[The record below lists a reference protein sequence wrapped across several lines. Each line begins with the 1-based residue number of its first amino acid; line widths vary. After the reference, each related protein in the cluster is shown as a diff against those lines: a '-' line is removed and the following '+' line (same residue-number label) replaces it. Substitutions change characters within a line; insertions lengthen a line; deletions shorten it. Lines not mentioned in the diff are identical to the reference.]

1 MIPATFVGTGQWSA
15 ASPDVRFRFGLF
27 EANPADG
34 ALIRSGAKVK
44 IQEQPFRLLLLLLE
58 RPGEVVTREELR
70 QRLWPEGTYVDF
82 DGSLNVILKRLRG
95 ALDDDP
101 ENPRF
106 IETIPRRGYRFIAP
120 VSVIEKTSA
129 KDRGPLPESAASPVP
144 GITLPPPENL
154 QDTALAWLGRRSQWR
169 RHLIYTGS
177 ALALVIAIASLLAWH
192 YHSPRWLTS
201 GEFSFQNSPVRIH
214 KSVAV
219 LGFHNLSGRAED
231 AWLGTALSEM
241 LSTELAGGEKLR
253 LVSGED
259 VANLRL
265 SAPWPAADTLDRS
278 TSARIGGALNSDVLV
293 LGSYLVIGTTD
304 PGQLRLDVRMQDGK
318 TGEILTETAAVGSKQ
333 DFFRVISH
341 IGAQL
346 RGRLG
351 VEPLQSSDEA
361 GVLAALPLDPEAAKF
376 YALGVAKLR
385 QFDVLAAK
393 DLLEQA
399 SEADP
404 KFSLVHAMLARAW
417 AQLGYEQK
425 RREEAKKALDLST
438 DLPRAQRLLVEGEYY
453 ESLGRQEQA
462 ASVYHALFEL
472 FPDNLDYGLR
482 LVAAQSLS
490 SHGSQALEVIHRLR
504 SLPPPSSDDPRIDL
518 AEKRAMK
525 SNIPAELALV
535 RTAIRKAS
543 DRGQKLIYALA
554 KKEECTIL
562 NYGEHPDQAL
572 SSCEEA
578 YGVFLAA
585 GNKSA
590 AADALR
596 NIADTLGTLGKYQ
609 QAIETYGRAL
619 SLLAGLGEHNK
630 TGAVFNNMA
639 IGFENMGNLDRA
651 EQLYRAAKV
660 EFEQAGDV
668 ENQITVTGN
677 IADILY
683 LRGNLAGADRLYQEA
698 LRIAASVDHSEP
710 YLLYRLADLD
720 LSRGRVQ
727 DARRFAQ
734 QAVDGFRATQ
744 GAYQYLSAAM
754 LDLGEV
760 LEAQGDLPGARSQFE
775 QSLAIAQRIGAS
787 VNVAESQEELAH
799 LAIQENRPE
808 QAEAALRS
816 AIAEFEKA
824 KSDPD
829 SSSAY
834 TMLSRALLMRG
845 NLDEARKAAQRGEQ
859 LSLTSSDPALKLV
872 AAIQRARVEMASA
885 ENGKADP
892 AAALRRLQSALA
904 TANRLGYYKL
914 ECEARLALGQLELK
928 INSPAGHK
936 RLKLLAS
943 ETHEHGLD
951 LLARQAEGAM
961 SGGTALAENRSGR

>member
-1 MIPATFVGTGQWSA
+1 MGTGQWSA
-15 ASPDVRFRFGLF
+15 ASPDVRFRFGVF
-27 EANPADG
+27 EATPADG
-34 ALIRSGAKVK
+34 ALSRSGTKVK

-82 DGSLNVILKRLRG
+82 DGSLNVILKRLR
-95 ALDDDP
+95 AAINDDP

-120 VSVIEKTSA
+120 VSVIEKA
-129 KDRGPLPESAASPVP
+129 AEKDSGQVPAIGASPEP
-144 GITLPPPENL
+144 ATTSPQPAKLL
-154 QDTALAWLGRRSQWR
+154 DTPAALVVHGQQWR
-169 RHLIYTGS
+169 RHLIYAGS
-177 ALALVIAIASLLAWH
+177 AIIVLVAIGASMLAWH
-192 YHSPRWLTS
+192 SNSASWMSQP
-201 GEFSFQNSPVRIH
+201 FSSHNSPVRIH

-219 LGFHNLSGRAED
+219 LGFNNLSGRVED
-231 AWLGTALSEM
+231 AWLATALSEM
-241 LSTELAGGEKLR
+241 LSTELAGGENLR
-253 LVSGED
+253 LISGED
-259 VANLRL
+259 VENLRL
-265 SAPWPAADTLDRS
+265 SAPWPSAGTLDHG

-293 LGSYLVIGTTD
+293 LGSYMVISTAD
-304 PGQLRLDVRMQDGK
+304 RGQLRLDVRMQDGK
-318 TGEILTETAAVGSKQ
+318 TGEILKETAEVGSTQ
-333 DFFRVISH
+333 DLFRLISH
-341 IGAQL
+341 VGAQL
-346 RGRLG
+346 RSRLG
-351 VEPLQSSDEA
+351 VEPLQSTDEA

-399 SEADP
+399 AEADP

-482 LVAAQSLS
+482 LVAAQTLS
-490 SHGSQALEVIHRLR
+490 SHGGQALEIIHRLR
-504 SLPPPSSDDPRIDL
+504 SLPPPSSEDPRIDL

-525 SNIPAELALV
+525 SNIPAELVLV
-535 RTAIRKAS
+535 RSAIRKAS

-554 KKEECTIL
+554 RKEECTIL
-562 NYGEHPDQAL
+562 NYSEHPDQAL

-578 YGVFLAA
+578 YSVFLAA

-609 QAIETYGRAL
+609 QALETYERAL
-619 SLLAGLGEHNK
+619 NLLEGLGEHNK

-651 EQLYRAAKV
+651 EHLYGAAKV

-668 ENQITVTGN
+668 ENQITATGN

-683 LRGNLAGADRLYQEA
+683 LRGNLAGAEKLYQEA
-698 LRIAASVDHSEP
+698 LRVAASVDHNEP
-710 YLLYRLADLD
+710 YLFYRLADLD

-727 DARRFAQ
+727 DARRLAQ
-734 QAVDGFRATQ
+734 QAVDAFQAIQ
-744 GAYQYLSAAM
+744 GSYQYLTAAM
-754 LDLGEV
+754 LNLGEV
-760 LEAQGDLPGARSQFE
+760 LEAQGELTGARSQFE
-775 QSLAIAQRIGAS
+775 QSLAIAQKIGAS
-787 VNVAESQEELAH
+787 VNAAESQKELAL
-799 LAIQENRPE
+799 LAIEEDHPE
-808 QAEAALRS
+808 RAEPSLRS
-816 AIAEFEKA
+816 AIAEFEKE

-829 SSSAY
+829 GSSAY
-834 TMLSRALLMRG
+834 SLLSRALLLEG
-845 NLDEARKAAQRGEQ
+845 KLDEARQTAQRAAQ
-859 LSLTSSDPALKLV
+859 LSLTSSDPALKLL
-872 AAIQRARVEMASA
+872 AEIQLARVEMVEHATA
-885 ENGKADP
+885 NRT
-892 AAALRRLQSALA
+892 AALRRLQSVIA
-904 TANRLGYYKL
+904 TASRMGYYRL
-914 ECEARLALGQLELK
+914 ECEARLALGELELK
-928 INSPAGHK
+928 VNSSVGQKH
-936 RLKLLAS
+936 LKELAS
-943 ETHEHGLD
+943 ETHERGLE
-951 LLARQAEGAM
+951 LLSRQAESAI
-961 SGGTALAENRSGR
+961 SGTAVAENRSVR